1 MSDYIK
7 REDAIKTVYKL
18 REYFKCWDR
27 NDDIA
32 IKNALNAIPAANVV
46 EVVRCKD
53 CKSSYYD
60 EETGAMLCDDINGMV
75 GGVCKNA
82 FCSYGEK
89 NE

>member
-1 MSDYIK
+1 MGDYIK

-53 CKSSYYD
+53 CRHWKNTHLCEAWSRHGTI
-60 EETGAMLCDDINGMV
+60 ETKAEQ
-75 GGVCKNA
+75 
-82 FCSYGEK
+82 FCSYGERK
-89 NE
+89 DEGL